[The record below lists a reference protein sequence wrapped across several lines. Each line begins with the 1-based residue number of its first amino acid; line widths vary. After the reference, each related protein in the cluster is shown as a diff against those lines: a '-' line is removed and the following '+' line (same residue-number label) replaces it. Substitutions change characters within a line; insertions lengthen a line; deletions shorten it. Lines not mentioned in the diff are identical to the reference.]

1 MDQRDSYC
9 LYLFSSEISAEGTV
23 LVSTVGKEDPVELN
37 SSLALQNG
45 WISVG

>member
-1 MDQRDSYC
+1 MDQRDSCC
-9 LYLFSSEISAEGTV
+9 LYLLSSEIFAKGTV

-45 WISVG
+45 LQSVG